1 MEVPKMKRV
10 IVCFLACAGVAVML
24 SACGD
29 NGKTDSGKKSA
40 IKETAEGADKTADYL
55 IGKKAL
61 EQGQKAMRKLDKA
74 QADYNKN
81 LEKALEE

>member
-1 MEVPKMKRV
+1 MKRAIACL
-10 IVCFLACAGVAVML
+10 IVCAGVAVML

-29 NGKTDSGKKSA
+29 NGNAESGKKTA

-61 EQGQKAMRKLDKA
+61 EQGRKATRKLDKA

>member
-29 NGKTDSGKKSA
+29 N
-40 IKETAEGADKTADYL
+40 
-55 IGKKAL
+55 
-61 EQGQKAMRKLDKA
+61 A